1 MDADLMKRRKK
12 RTMALNFVLFLGP
25 TLLLYL
31 VIEVIPLIMG
41 VVYSFTDWDGIAT
54 EIGFVGFKNYID
66 LFTDDPRFWKS
77 MLFTFENTAV
87 VVIVS
92 NLIGFVLAYNLSKK
106 IPFRNFMRAAF
117 YLPRLIGGVI
127 LGFVWQFIFLN
138 IFPFLGEKFGI
149 GVFQLSW
156 LGTPATSFWALA
168 IVQAWGF
175 AGYMMIIYV
184 AGLTAISSDY
194 IEAAVIDGATAGQ
207 QLRHVI
213 LPLMMPAITECL
225 FLSLLNSFKVY
236 DVNLSL
242 TGGGPYR
249 SSEAIT
255 MNVYTTAFA
264 ESQLGYGSA
273 KAIIM
278 ALVIIAVTLLQVKLT
293 SKKEVQM

>member
-1 MDADLMKRRKK
+1 MKRRKK

>member
-138 IFPFLGEKFGI
+138 IFPFLGEKFDI

>member
-87 VVIVS
+87 VVIAS

>member
-12 RTMALNFVLFLGP
+12 RTMSLNFVLFLGP

>member
-213 LPLMMPAITECL
+213 LPLMMPA
-225 FLSLLNSFKVY
+225 
-236 DVNLSL
+236 
-242 TGGGPYR
+242 GGGPYR

>member
-54 EIGFVGFKNYID
+54 EIGFVGFQNYID

>member
-213 LPLMMPAITECL
+213 LPLMMPAIPECQ
-225 FLSLLNSFKVY
+225 FQSLLNSFKVY

>member
-41 VVYSFTDWDGIAT
+41 VVYSFTAWDGIAT

>member
-1 MDADLMKRRKK
+1 
-12 RTMALNFVLFLGP
+12 
-25 TLLLYL
+25 
-31 VIEVIPLIMG
+31 
-41 VVYSFTDWDGIAT
+41 
-54 EIGFVGFKNYID
+54 
-66 LFTDDPRFWKS
+66 
-77 MLFTFENTAV
+77 
-87 VVIVS
+87 
-92 NLIGFVLAYNLSKK
+92 
-106 IPFRNFMRAAF
+106 MRAAF

>member
-117 YLPRLIGGVI
+117 YLTRLIGGVI

-255 MNVYTTAFA
+255 MNVYTTAFS

>member
-1 MDADLMKRRKK
+1 MDADLMKRRKR

-54 EIGFVGFKNYID
+54 EIGFVGFQNYID